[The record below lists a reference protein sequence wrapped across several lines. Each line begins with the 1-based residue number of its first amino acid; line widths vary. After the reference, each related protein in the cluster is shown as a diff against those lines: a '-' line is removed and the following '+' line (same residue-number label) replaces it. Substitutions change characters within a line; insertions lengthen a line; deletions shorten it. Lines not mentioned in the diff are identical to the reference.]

1 MKVPLQDCLMWPEI
15 LILVDL
21 QDIYVYSW
29 YILEWCHWSAGRA
42 CLVIVRVLRVLSV
55 EKIVWNLKVKVSA
68 TNNTGTYVTR
78 ESLVSCTMFL
88 KTVYLHRKCNSSHKK
103 KPKNQKKK
111 TTQKTKL
118 FEGKTLSDLTKVY
131 KSSHWNEAM

>member
-21 QDIYVYSW
+21 QNIYVYSW

-78 ESLVSCTMFL
+78 ESLVPCTMFL

-103 KPKNQKKK
+103 TKKTKKKKPKKKQSYLK
-111 TTQKTKL
+111 
-118 FEGKTLSDLTKVY
+118 GKIYLNKN
-131 KSSHWNEAM
+131 SHWKKAM